1 MTAPRAR
8 CSAAGR
14 FRDQHQCVDT
24 WWTVRVPNGDE
35 YDFCSTCCVLEF
47 VCLVELPS
55 EVEAGRQDREA
66 A

>member
-1 MTAPRAR
+1 
-8 CSAAGR
+8 
-14 FRDQHQCVDT
+14 
-24 WWTVRVPNGDE
+24 VPNGDE